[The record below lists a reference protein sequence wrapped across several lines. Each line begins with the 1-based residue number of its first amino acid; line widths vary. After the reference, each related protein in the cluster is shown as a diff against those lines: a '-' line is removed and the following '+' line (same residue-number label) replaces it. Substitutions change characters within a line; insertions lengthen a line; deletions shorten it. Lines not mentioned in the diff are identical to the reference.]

1 MLQTRALRAL
11 NLAPDAG
18 ADHVSAAS
26 GLVSLGERVAV
37 VADDELFLA
46 LFDPTT
52 IDPGRRVRLFEGEL
66 PLAHEARKATKP
78 DCEALLVLPAFGA
91 YEYGALMA
99 LGSGSR
105 ANRHRGALMA
115 LDAAGDPHGPARPLD
130 LTGLLRPLHEAWADL
145 NIEGAFVQG
154 DALCLLQRGNS
165 ASAVNAR
172 IDFPWGDVQRWLA
185 ADGPAPRPASI
196 TRYDLG
202 ALDGIPLSF
211 TDGAAL
217 PDGGWLFSAAAE
229 DTTDP
234 YRDGRCAG
242 SVVGH
247 VDARGVLRAC
257 ERLALPVKVEG
268 LVAEVVGEG
277 IELLMVT
284 DGDDR
289 GQPAWLLAASWRLK
303 CCEPEGCAGVSVNPM
318 RRDASPKPRG
328 VR

>member
-1 MLQTRALRAL
+1 MLQARTVRTLIL
-11 NLAPDAG
+11 DAAADG
-18 ADHVSAAS
+18 AGVAHLSAAS
-26 GLVSLGERVAV
+26 GLVRLGTRVAV
-37 VADDELFLA
+37 VADDELHLA
-46 LFDPTT
+46 LFDPSGRG
-52 IDPGRRVRLFEGEL
+52 PGRSIRLFDGAL
-66 PLAHEARKATKP
+66 PRAHEERKAAKP
-78 DCEALLVLPAFGA
+78 DCEALLVLPAFG
-91 YEYGALMA
+91 EYAHGALMA

-115 LDAAGDPHGPARPLD
+115 LDATGGPLGPVHLLD
-130 LTGLLRPLHEAWADL
+130 LTGLLRPLHEQWADL

-172 IDFPWGDVQRWLA
+172 IDFPWSDVQRWLA
-185 ADGPAPRPASI
+185 ADGPAPPPASI

-234 YRDGRCAG
+234 CCDGRCAG
-242 SVVGH
+242 SVIGH
-247 VDARGVLRAC
+247 VDARGVLQAC
-257 ERLALPVKVEG
+257 ERLEPVVKVEG
-268 LVAEVVGEG
+268 LVAEVVGEAT
-277 IELLMVT
+277 ELLMVT

-289 GQPAWLLAASWRLK
+289 GQPAWLLAATWG
-303 CCEPEGCAGVSVNPM
+303 EA
-318 RRDASPKPRG
+318 A
-328 VR
+328 